1 MPITITLPQPGNSVG
16 PGFVATFQTDF
27 IGPLPSDSFWIL
39 NVSRDSEGEESILV
53 ESPHGVSHTL
63 QWMWQARDNAGLNE
77 AAFDAAIGSEVH
89 VIATLI
95 GGSTTIDSG
104 ATTGTWQPTT
114 GLANVVVGAA
124 DNITATGGFTTTD
137 RDALALA
144 VSTIGDVLNGIT
156 LQVQTTLG
164 LVQQSLAE
172 FFSGRTL
179 DLLTL
184 IEVTDG
190 PTGEQVV
197 EPAVTLAYGVIIR
210 VTTIP
215 PYMSPQTPD
224 GDYYLPD
231 LAVMRL
237 FRGSDL
243 WIRRPIHTS
252 SWMEENLASIA
263 LATVSGFGLRGF
275 PPEVTMYVDWARG
288 VEGRV
293 YLMRFP

>member
-1 MPITITLPQPGNSVG
+1 MG
-16 PGFVATFQTDF
+16 PGFTAQFQTDF

-63 QWMWQARDNAGLNE
+63 QWLWQSRDNAGTNE
-77 AAFDAAIGSEVH
+77 ASFDAAIGTEIH

-95 GGSTTIDSG
+95 GNDEVIDSG

-114 GLANVVVGAA
+114 GLANVVVAA
-124 DNITATGGFTTTD
+124 GDNVTATGGFTETD

-156 LQVQTTLG
+156 LQVDTTLG
-164 LVQQSLAE
+164 LVQQTIAE
-172 FFSGRTL
+172 FFSGKSL
-179 DLLTL
+179 ELLTL
-184 IEVTDG
+184 LEITDG

-197 EPAVTLAYGVIIR
+197 EPNVTLWYGVIIR

-215 PYMSPQTPD
+215 PSMSPHTPD

-231 LAVMRL
+231 LAVLRL

-252 SWMEENLASIA
+252 SWIEENLASIT
-263 LATVSGFGLRGF
+263 LATISGFGLRGF
-275 PPEVTMYVDWARG
+275 PPEVTMYVDWAFG
-288 VEGRV
+288 VQGQV
-293 YLMRFP
+293 FLMRFP